1 MPLPSVKKNEKESQY
16 MQRCMTFLGD
26 EKRPQEQKVAM
37 CLTTFRNSKKSKAE
51 DSSVMEEADFKYSCA
66 KYVEEFSEAKTKY
79 QYKNMKT
86 GEVYTY
92 DKKGSYTKDG
102 NQLVF
107 LGEATDN
114 TQG

>member
-37 CLTTFRNSKKSKAE
+37 CLTTFRNAHKGSGE
-51 DSSVMEEADFKYSCA
+51 ESVMAEADFQYSCA
-66 KYVEEFSEAKTKY
+66 KYVEEYSEAKTKY

-92 DKKGSYTKDG
+92 DKKGSYSKDG
-102 NQLVF
+102 VQLF
-107 LGEATDN
+107 YLGEAKDKD
-114 TQG
+114 

>member
-16 MQRCMTFLGD
+16 MQRCMTFVAD

-37 CLTTFRNSKKSKAE
+37 CLTTYRNAHKASKADE
-51 DSSVMEEADFKYSCA
+51 NSVMAEADFQYSCE
-66 KYVEEFSEAKTKY
+66 KYLEEYTEAKTKY

-92 DKKGSYTKDG
+92 DKKGSYSKDG
-102 NQLVF
+102 VQLF
-107 LGEATDN
+107 YLGEASV
-114 TQG
+114 